1 MDLRGKVLTAALIW
15 TGNTFEKAIQIRVD
29 SDGTITGIGKQI
41 LKQGEQFIDLGLK
54 ALLPGFV
61 NAHSHAFHRHMRG
74 RSRIGS
80 ATSDSFWKWRDD
92 MYAIVENIDRQQ
104 LYEYALATFKEML
117 SAGITTVGEFH
128 YVHHGNN
135 KFELDSAILDAA
147 QRAQIRIVLIMWERV
162 RSVKGEFCF
171 HFPGH
176 FRWQRRSG
184 AIKGCFDLLIF
195 TDTLYC
201 RAGFGSEQLA
211 NAQKR
216 FVSTMD
222 DFINSVNQLDKIK
235 GSQQTVAV
243 SAHSLR
249 AVPLEDCVRLS
260 EWAKKNSKPLHIHVE
275 EQPKE
280 IEDCRATLH
289 STPSQ
294 LILNNIDADVRL
306 TAVHCTFTPAET
318 MDAFATRAINVCVC
332 PLTEGYLLFTV
343 NHTIAL
349 MKHPTFLQCKLVEY
363 CKLIQKQELTI
374 GHASTSGYLGDGMPN
389 ITDNSYICLGT
400 DCNNRICMLEE
411 MRWLAYCQHMKRNS
425 RRVCGLNAQKLLR
438 IATENGAR
446 SLGLEGNVG
455 RFEIGMQLD
464 FVAFDLTS
472 HRIASAPAD
481 ELLDAIVFGAGNAD
495 IAATAVSGRIVS
507 SR

>member
-147 QRAQIRIVLIMWERV
+147 QRAQIRIVLIN
-162 RSVKGEFCF
+162 
-171 HFPGH
+171 
-176 FRWQRRSG
+176 
-184 AIKGCFDLLIF
+184 
-195 TDTLYC
+195 TLYC

-332 PLTEGYLLFTV
+332 PLTEGYL
-343 NHTIAL
+343 
-349 MKHPTFLQCKLVEY
+349 
-363 CKLIQKQELTI
+363 
-374 GHASTSGYLGDGMPN
+374 GDGMPN